1 MKKSIILIIG
11 LWLLTACQDTPVEKS
26 KSVPCQEPATQ
37 IKESITKKVLS
48 EYEECMQMGPPNEC
62 IMAELEIRDK
72 ELNNAYKEAKKSIPA
87 KSLKRLKE
95 IQREWIVYRDMRCGF
110 YYGPESGSGGL
121 TDAMLC
127 ELDETIKRT
136 DELKELY

>member
-1 MKKSIILIIG
+1 MKRSIVLILSV
-11 LWLLTACQDTPVEKS
+11 WLLTACQDTPVETS
-26 KSVPCQEPATQ
+26 KSVPCHEPATQ

-87 KSLKRLKE
+87 KSLKKLKE

-127 ELDETIKRT
+127 ELEETIKRT
-136 DELKELY
+136 SELKELY